1 MGRYENCTYFSTL
14 YDAVGNSFPQVDREN
29 ARTILR
35 EVILAPD
42 DYTVEFEDT
51 SYNKKQMMDLIARAL
66 IGLCI
71 SGSPQETFERTIEK
85 VADIIKHMNDG
96 YITTEDAAE
105 RRTFLED
112 AARNEFDLFT
122 AYALRQACGE
132 FNSETLHELKLN
144 IIRLREFQD
153 LVENYTRNE
162 IEVEV
167 SREEFEQARPIYK
180 MLKSLQNL
188 GYDYNFSPRERE
200 SLDIDHEDDE
210 DLGDDFNYA
219 NWLKR
224 LMLLQLRKEI
234 SATQITTSDFINIPS
249 SNAVL
254 PSKNNDLEAKI
265 AQLRGTYDK
274 RRFDSKRFIMLE
286 QSKEQ
291 SPMDGDNQ

>member
-42 DYTVEFEDT
+42 DYTVEFEDD
-51 SYNKKQMMDLIARAL
+51 SYDKVQMMDLIARSL
-66 IGLCI
+66 ISLCI
-71 SGSPQETFERTIEK
+71 SGSPQETFEHTIEK

-96 YITTEDAAE
+96 YITSEDAEE
-105 RRTFLED
+105 RKTFLEN
-112 AARNEFDLFT
+112 AARSEFDLFT
-122 AYALRQACGE
+122 AYSLRQASGE
-132 FNSETLHELKLN
+132 YNSETMHELKLN
-144 IIRLREFQD
+144 IVRLREFQD
-153 LVENYTRNE
+153 LVENYTRDE
-162 IEVEV
+162 VEVEV

-210 DLGDDFNYA
+210 DLSDDFNFG

-234 SATQITTSDFINIPS
+234 SAPQISISDFTNTAPS
-249 SNAVL
+249 DTIL
-254 PSKNNDLEAKI
+254 PSNTNDLEAKI

-291 SPMDGDNQ
+291 PPMDGDNQ